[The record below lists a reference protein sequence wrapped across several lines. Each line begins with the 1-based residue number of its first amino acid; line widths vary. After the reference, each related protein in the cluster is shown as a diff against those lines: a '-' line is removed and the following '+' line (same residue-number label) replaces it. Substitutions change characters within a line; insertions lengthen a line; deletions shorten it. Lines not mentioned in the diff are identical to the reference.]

1 MTKEER
7 LKKRHKAEKRFRFYG
22 VVSILVALLFVLILV
37 QNIFS
42 KGSSAFKK
50 TVINVEIFFD
60 QELLEIK
67 NGASENEIIEADF
80 YDVAIESLI
89 KAYPTKNLKEE
100 NQ

>member
-42 KGSSAFKK
+42 KG
-50 TVINVEIFFD
+50 N
-60 QELLEIK
+60 
-67 NGASENEIIEADF
+67 NNESIE
-80 YDVAIESLI
+80 
-89 KAYPTKNLKEE
+89 
-100 NQ
+100 